1 MNQNK
6 TVAFKNCMV
15 LIDND
20 FVSDVTVV
28 VKDGQISD
36 VIKGF
41 DLNDQSAQIVD
52 LNGQYLVPGFIDLQV
67 NGGGGAMF
75 NSDPCVETIRTIGNA
90 HRKYGTTGFLPTL
103 ISDDFAVM
111 EKAIAAVDQAI
122 KEGVPGVLGI
132 HLEGPFLNKEKR
144 GAHDANKF
152 CSIGDRGFELI
163 TSLTQGKTI
172 VTLAPELTT
181 PEMITKLSKHGVVVC
196 AGHSAA
202 TYEQACRGIDAG
214 VTGVTHLYNA
224 MIQLGSREPGLVG
237 AAISRDET
245 WFGVIADG
253 FHVHDASLKIA
264 IRAKR
269 RGGAVLVTDAMASVG
284 SIDKSFIL
292 NGEKIYAVDGRC
304 VNSKGSLAGSD
315 LDMISAIKNVIN
327 SADLTIEEA
336 VRMASLY
343 PAKALGLDGELGRI
357 APGYRANLV
366 ALSPNLDVVKTW
378 IDGDPSDSPFV
389 NW

>member
-132 HLEGPFLNKEKR
+132 HLE
-144 GAHDANKF
+144 
-152 CSIGDRGFELI
+152 
-163 TSLTQGKTI
+163 
-172 VTLAPELTT
+172 
-181 PEMITKLSKHGVVVC
+181 
-196 AGHSAA
+196 
-202 TYEQACRGIDAG
+202 
-214 VTGVTHLYNA
+214 
-224 MIQLGSREPGLVG
+224 
-237 AAISRDET
+237 
-245 WFGVIADG
+245 
-253 FHVHDASLKIA
+253 
-264 IRAKR
+264 
-269 RGGAVLVTDAMASVG
+269 
-284 SIDKSFIL
+284 
-292 NGEKIYAVDGRC
+292 
-304 VNSKGSLAGSD
+304 
-315 LDMISAIKNVIN
+315 
-327 SADLTIEEA
+327 
-336 VRMASLY
+336 
-343 PAKALGLDGELGRI
+343 
-357 APGYRANLV
+357 
-366 ALSPNLDVVKTW
+366 
-378 IDGDPSDSPFV
+378 
-389 NW
+389 